1 VARSKAVQEEIPGT
15 ESPNRDPEL
24 HALGL
29 ELYDLQTERMRLTKD
44 EKTKREEIAAA
55 LHSRKQVQYDC
66 DGVHLWLE
74 PTEKVKVKMGNGNGR
89 EDEDG
94 EED

>member
-1 VARSKAVQEEIPGT
+1 MSRGKAAQAEIPGT
-15 ESPNRDPEL
+15 ESPNRDHEL

-74 PTEKVKVKMGNGNGR
+74 PTEKVKVKMGNGKA